1 MHYTRPRMSSNSI
14 TDETNPLDVLMDV
27 AADAII
33 IIDAKGIILRFNQAA
48 EQMFIYTVDE
58 VCGRNVSML
67 MPEPHSIR
75 HDEYLKRYLETGQ
88 TTVMGLSRDL
98 TGAKSDG
105 STFPIKLSLGEVK
118 EEDSSQF
125 MAIIHDLSEKRAG
138 EAKVRQL
145 EEQLVHADRL
155 VILGELTA
163 GIAHEINQPLTAI
176 AAYADA
182 GRHLAQREGKA
193 SPENIH
199 LICERIAE
207 QSRRVAEVVQ
217 RLRRLVRTGSISKAH
232 HDINEIIKNTILLFE
247 YETKKKYLKFDFYP
261 DEGIDILFVDD
272 IQIQQI
278 LVNLVKNGLDAMSAA
293 GQGKGRIT
301 IRVKK
306 VGKEVAVE
314 VQDNGPGVS
323 QADRHH
329 LFESFFTTKPQGVGL
344 GLSICKNIAA
354 AHGGNLR
361 YESPAEGGSRFTL
374 TLPLEHI
381 G

>member
-1 MHYTRPRMSSNSI
+1 MSSNSI
-14 TDETNPLDVLMDV
+14 TDGTNPLDVLMAV

-33 IIDAKGIILRFNQAA
+33 IIDSKGVILRFNQAA
-48 EQMFIYTVDE
+48 EQIFVYTAEE

-67 MPEPHSIR
+67 MPEPHGIR
-75 HDEYLKRYLETGQ
+75 QNEYIKRYLKTGQ
-88 TTVMGLSRDL
+88 ATVIGLNRDV

-118 EEDSSQF
+118 REDGSRF
-125 MAIIHDLSEKRAG
+125 IAIIHDLSEKRAG

-182 GRHLAQREGKA
+182 GRQLAQRKGDT

-261 DEGIDILFVDD
+261 EKGIDILYVDE

-278 LVNLVKNGLDAMSAA
+278 LVNLVKNGLDAISAA
-293 GQGKGRIT
+293 GQDEGRIT

-306 VGKEVAVE
+306 VGKVVAIE
-314 VQDNGPGVS
+314 VQDNGPGVA

-381 G
+381 A

>member
-1 MHYTRPRMSSNSI
+1 MNSNSKP
-14 TDETNPLDVLMDV
+14 DETNPLDVLMDV

-33 IIDAKGIILRFNQAA
+33 IIDSKGKILRFSPAA
-48 EQMFIYTVDE
+48 QEMFVYTAEE

-67 MPEPHSIR
+67 MPDPHSIK
-75 HDEYLKRYLETGQ
+75 HDDYIKRYLDTGQARVIGLDREETG
-88 TTVMGLSRDL
+88 V
-98 TGAKSDG
+98 KSDG
-105 STFPIKLSLGEVK
+105 STFPMKLSVGEIK
-118 EEDSSQF
+118 GDGGSQF
-125 MAIIHDLSEKRAG
+125 ISTIHDLSEKRAG
-138 EAKVRQL
+138 EEKVRQL
-145 EEQLVHADRL
+145 EEQLLHADRL

-182 GRHLAQREGKA
+182 GRQLVRRSGSG
-193 SPENIH
+193 SPDNIH
-199 LICERIAE
+199 VICERIAE
-207 QSRRVAEVVQ
+207 QSRRAAEVVQ
-217 RLRRLVRTGSISKAH
+217 RLRKLVRTGSVKKAR
-232 HDINEIIKNTILLFE
+232 HDINKIINNTILLFD
-247 YETKKKYLKFDFYP
+247 YEIKKRRLKLEFFP
-261 DEGIDILFVDD
+261 GAGVDILYVDD

-293 GQGKGRIT
+293 EQKDGRIT
-301 IRVKK
+301 IHVKK
-306 VGKEVAVE
+306 VGKVVAIE

-323 QADRHH
+323 QTDRRH
-329 LFESFFTTKPQGVGL
+329 LFESFFTTKPKGVGL

-361 YESPAEGGSRFTL
+361 YESPVEGGSRFTL